1 MSDVHVLHFWSP
13 TCGPCKV
20 IKPALEDIKEEFQ
33 GKIDW
38 ISINITE
45 DPKGYSQ
52 RFNISVVPTI
62 VVFKGDTEIG
72 RYSGTQIAIIY
83 QLIRKGIHATAA

>member
-1 MSDVHVLHFWSP
+1 MSETGVHVLHFWSP

-38 ISINITE
+38 ISVNTRE
-45 DPKGYSQ
+45 DPNGYSQ
-52 RFNISVVPTI
+52 RFQVSIVPTFI
-62 VVFKGDTEIG
+62 VFKRDVEIG

-83 QLIRKGIHATAA
+83 QLIRKALAA